1 VLTCWGIGIQSL
13 LLVAAFYAWL
23 AKAENRIRFS
33 YLSILLTDWAIL
45 RLLIDWNVSE
55 LLWYMT
61 VPSGTLLYIAQVDP
75 SLRSRSVHEAHSP
88 SDKEKRHI
96 LRSLATGLFCLTA
109 IYQSDPSWWQGIL
122 TIALG
127 FALIIIGLTLRV
139 RAFLYIGTLTFIIK
153 VLRQLWLFINN
164 YSLLL
169 WALGIVVGLIFIW
182 IAATFEARRSQA
194 LALVQYWI
202 SELETWE

>member
-23 AKAENRIRFS
+23 AKAENRIRLS
-33 YLSILLTDWAIL
+33 YLSILFTDWAIV

-75 SLRSRSVHEAHSP
+75 SLRSHE
-88 SDKEKRHI
+88 DKEKRHI

-169 WALGIVVGLIFIW
+169 WGLGIVVGLIFIW

-194 LALVQYWI
+194 IALVQYWI
-202 SELETWE
+202 GELETWE